1 MEHRD
6 HESTGVHRRTL
17 VKGVAWATPAV
28 VVAQAAPAFA
38 LSTVPPT
45 FRFLG
50 ACKSPGQSCKSF
62 PKGYQFT
69 FEVCNNSSEDIWL
82 YSISYS
88 VSGTNLTLTHQ
99 SPPLP
104 YRLAAGQC
112 QTVEF
117 RADSSNSA
125 NQDFNAVMQIQ
136 WGHTPAPGTDPNQ
149 HPPITVAFTVP
160 GTPPECRIPGCTPTA
175 KESADAAASS
185 VSSSSTTGSSSTSSS
200 TSPSSSSSA
209 TSPSSTPAP
218 AETPSAPA
226 PSTTPAPAAT
236 PSTTSAGGLGG

>member
-69 FEVCNNSSEDIWL
+69 FEVCNNSSEDVYL
-82 YSISYS
+82 YSVSYT

-99 SPPLP
+99 SPNLP
-104 YRLAAGQC
+104 YRLPAGQC
-112 QTVEF
+112 QIVEF

-125 NQDFNAVMQIQ
+125 NQTFDANMQIT
-136 WGHTPAPGTDPNQ
+136 WGHTPVPGTDPTP
-149 HPPITVAFTVP
+149 HPPLSISFTVP
-160 GTPPECRIPGCTPTA
+160 GTPPVCQIPGCSTTA

-185 VSSSSTTGSSSTSSS
+185 VSSSTSSDPATSSSSSTSG
-200 TSPSSSSSA
+200 SSSA
-209 TSPSSTPAP
+209 TSPGTQAPAAP
-218 AETPSAPA
+218 AEAPSAPA
-226 PSTTPAPAAT
+226 PSATPEPAAT
-236 PSTTSAGGLGG
+236 PSSAGTGG